1 MRVAQNVGWRSA
13 RWRNG
18 DGAVA
23 LVAPTEPMAQPVVAN
38 VEELEPKW
46 PWQGVKWS
54 VPFVGF
60 LAYVMVVITYEFNIG
75 SIAMG
80 LALLALPFSKEK
92 IRIPAPLVLFAL
104 FYAIAGVSRM
114 GSTYAPF
121 TVGDYS
127 ALGKF
132 VLIVMVGY
140 AVLNSPERI
149 RFFFYYYLALF
160 ALYPLRG
167 LLFNAFIYNSRTQG
181 RVAWNHTFNNPND
194 AAILLLFPL
203 GMTLAVLATAR
214 NAWLRRAALIGMGL
228 LPLAIFVT
236 QSRGAIVALALG
248 AIVQFFR
255 MKRGK
260 LAMLGG
266 LVLVSGVLYWFA
278 PKDVWQRLLD
288 LNEAVGSGNLKDA
301 NDSGSA
307 NQRREIWKVGWK
319 VASENPAIGV
329 GYGAYPYHHAINARG
344 GVFDKTA
351 SGTRDAHS
359 TYLTVLAETGIPG
372 FLVFFAM
379 VVVVMFKTL
388 SVQKLVRRS
397 LPHRAQQL
405 LFLQIGILT
414 YFVAAIF
421 SSVAVFIFTY
431 LQLMIMWTTAEQVEA
446 EHRQLN
452 PAFSR
457 SARPLAA
464 S

>member
-1 MRVAQNVGWRSA
+1 VLA
-13 RWRNG
+13 
-18 DGAVA
+18 
-23 LVAPTEPMAQPVVAN
+23 APTEPVVQTVVADPT
-38 VEELEPKW
+38 ELEPVW

-54 VPFVGF
+54 IPFLGF
-60 LAYVMVVITYEFNIG
+60 LGYVLVVITYEFNIG
-75 SIAMG
+75 SIAMAA
-80 LALLALPFSKEK
+80 ALFTLPFSKEK
-92 IRIPAPLVLFAL
+92 VRLPAPLVLFAL
-104 FYAIAGVSRM
+104 FYVIAGVSRM
-114 GSTYAPF
+114 NSPYALL
-121 TVGDYS
+121 TAGDHS

-132 VLIVMVGY
+132 VLIAMVGY

-167 LLFNAFIYNSRTQG
+167 LLFNAFIYNSKTQG

-214 NAWLRRAALIGMGL
+214 NPWLRRAALIGMGL
-228 LPLAIFVT
+228 LPLGIFVT

-248 AIVQFFR
+248 AVVQFFR

-260 LAMLGG
+260 LAMMGG
-266 LVLVSGVLYWFA
+266 SVLVAGVLYWFA
-278 PKDVWQRLLD
+278 PKDVWTRLMD

-319 VASENPAIGV
+319 IASENPALGV
-329 GYGAYPYHHAINARG
+329 GYGAYPYEHALNARG

-351 SGTRDAHS
+351 GGARDAHS
-359 TYLTVLAETGIPG
+359 TYITVLAETGIPG
-372 FLVFFAM
+372 FLTFFAM
-379 VVVVMFKTL
+379 ILVTVFKTL
-388 SVQKLVRRS
+388 RVQKLVKRS

-431 LQLMIMWTTAEQVEA
+431 LQLLIMWTTAEQVEA

-452 PAFSR
+452 PALSR
-457 SARPLAA
+457 SARPVAA
-464 S
+464 A